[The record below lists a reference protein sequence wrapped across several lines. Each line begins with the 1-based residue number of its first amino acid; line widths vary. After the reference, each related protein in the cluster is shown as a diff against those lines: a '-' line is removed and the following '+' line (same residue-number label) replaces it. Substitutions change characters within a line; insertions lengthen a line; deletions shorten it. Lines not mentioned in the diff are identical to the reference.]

1 MEIKYMKYVQHH
13 MSIRD
18 CKLRSSEIPL
28 HAYYNGE
35 NSKQLTTSHAGQF
48 LMQQEFLFIFDKFK
62 GILALEDSLVSSS
75 S

>member
-48 LMQQEFLFIFDKFK
+48 LMQQEFLFIFDKIQRYPHSGRQF
-62 GILALEDSLVSSS
+62 G
-75 S
+75 